1 MDPESKKLLEENL
14 RLAEENNKMLRSL
27 HRSMRLRRFV
37 SIIYW
42 VLIIGST
49 VGAYYFIQ
57 PYIEQVV
64 GVYSGGKDKLDNI
77 NKFFESFQKNTPR

>member
-14 RLAEENNKMLRSL
+14 RLSQENNVILLKLK
-27 HRSMRLRRFV
+27 RSMQVRRFV

-42 VLIIGST
+42 TLIVGSA

-57 PYIEQVV
+57 PYIDQMVNIY
-64 GVYSGGKDKLDNI
+64 GGGKDDLENF
-77 NKFFESFQKNTPR
+77 NQLFQNLKN

>member
-14 RLAEENNKMLRSL
+14 RLSQENNVILLKLK
-27 HRSMRLRRFV
+27 RSMQVRRFV

-42 VLIIGST
+42 TLIVGSA

-57 PYIEQVV
+57 PYIDQMVNI
-64 GVYSGGKDKLDNI
+64 YGGAKDDLENF
-77 NKFFESFQKNTPR
+77 NQLFQNLKN

>member
-14 RLAEENNKMLRSL
+14 RLSQENNVILLKLK
-27 HRSMRLRRFV
+27 RSMQVRRFV

-42 VLIIGST
+42 TLIVGSA

-57 PYIEQVV
+57 PYIDQMVNIY
-64 GVYSGGKDKLDNI
+64 GGGKKDLE
-77 NKFFESFQKNTPR
+77 KFNQLFYNF